1 MNTHRYLSE
10 FLGTLALVA
19 TVVGSGIMA
28 ENLAG
33 GNAAIALLGN
43 TIATGAILY
52 VLITIFAPIS
62 GAHFNP
68 AVTLVMLALRELS
81 FIGGILY
88 ISAQIA
94 GGLCGTFLAHFMFE
108 QEILQ
113 LSGNERSGLAQY
125 GSEVIATIGL
135 VLTILLGRKFKA
147 DQVAMLVGLYITAA
161 YWFTSST
168 SFANP
173 AVTIART
180 FSDSFSGISI
190 SDTPYF
196 IVAQIIG
203 AFVAL
208 LLSQILLKSAR

>member
-10 FLGTLALVA
+10 FLGTFAIVA

-81 FIGGILY
+81 LMGSILY

-135 VLTILLGRKFKA
+135 VLTILLGRKFRA

-190 SDTPYF
+190 YDTPYF
-196 IVAQIIG
+196 IVAQIMG
-203 AFVAL
+203 AFMAL

>member
-10 FLGTLALVA
+10 FLGTFALVA

-33 GNAAIALLGN
+33 GNAAIALLRN

-52 VLITIFAPIS
+52 VLITIFAPLS

-68 AVTLVMLALRELS
+68 AVTLVMLASRELS
-81 FIGGILY
+81 LIGSILY
-88 ISAQIA
+88 IIAQIA

-135 VLTILLGRKFKA
+135 VLTILLGRKFRA

-203 AFVAL
+203 AFMAL

>member
-1 MNTHRYLSE
+1 MNSHRYLSE

-81 FIGGILY
+81 LIGSILY

-135 VLTILLGRKFKA
+135 VLTILLGRKFRA

-203 AFVAL
+203 AFMAL

>member
-52 VLITIFAPIS
+52 VLITIFAPLS

-68 AVTLVMLALRELS
+68 AVTLVMLASRELS
-81 FIGGILY
+81 LIGSILY
-88 ISAQIA
+88 IIAQIA

-135 VLTILLGRKFKA
+135 VLTILLGRKFRA
-147 DQVAMLVGLYITAA
+147 DQVAMLVGMYITAA

-203 AFVAL
+203 AFMAL

>member
-1 MNTHRYLSE
+1 
-10 FLGTLALVA
+10 
-19 TVVGSGIMA
+19 MA

-81 FIGGILY
+81 LMGSILY

-135 VLTILLGRKFKA
+135 VLTILLGRKFRA

-180 FSDSFSGISI
+180 FTDSFSGISI
-190 SDTPYF
+190 SDTPFF
-196 IVAQIIG
+196 IVAQILG
-203 AFVAL
+203 AFIAL

>member
-68 AVTLVMLALRELS
+68 VVTLVMLALRELS
-81 FIGGILY
+81 LMGSILY

-94 GGLCGTFLAHFMFE
+94 GGLCGTYLAHFMFE

-135 VLTILLGRKFKA
+135 VLTILLGRKFRA
-147 DQVAMLVGLYITAA
+147 DQVAMLVGMYITAA

-180 FSDSFSGISI
+180 FSDSFSGIAI
-190 SDTPYF
+190 SDTPFF
-196 IVAQIIG
+196 ILAQIIG
-203 AFVAL
+203 AFMAL

>member
-81 FIGGILY
+81 LMGSILY

-135 VLTILLGRKFKA
+135 VLTILLGRKFRA
-147 DQVAMLVGLYITAA
+147 DQVAMLVGMYITAA

-190 SDTPYF
+190 SDTPFF

-203 AFVAL
+203 AFMAL

>member
-1 MNTHRYLSE
+1 MNSHRYLSE

-81 FIGGILY
+81 LLGSILY

-113 LSGNERSGLAQY
+113 LSGNDRSGLAQY

-135 VLTILLGRKFKA
+135 VLTILLGRKFRA

-203 AFVAL
+203 AFMAL

>member
-81 FIGGILY
+81 LMGSILY

-94 GGLCGTFLAHFMFE
+94 GGLCGTYLAHFMFE

-135 VLTILLGRKFKA
+135 VLTILLGRKFRA
-147 DQVAMLVGLYITAA
+147 DQVAMLVGMYITAA

-203 AFVAL
+203 AFMAL
-208 LLSQILLKSAR
+208 LLSQTLLKSAR

>member
-81 FIGGILY
+81 LMGSILY

-94 GGLCGTFLAHFMFE
+94 GGLCGTYLAHFMFE

-135 VLTILLGRKFKA
+135 VLTILLGRKFRA
-147 DQVAMLVGLYITAA
+147 DQVAMLVGMYITAA

-180 FSDSFSGISI
+180 FSDSFSGIAI
-190 SDTPYF
+190 SDTPFF
-196 IVAQIIG
+196 ILAQIIG
-203 AFVAL
+203 AFMAL

>member
-28 ENLAG
+28 ESLAG

-52 VLITIFAPIS
+52 VLITIFAPLS

-68 AVTLVMLALRELS
+68 AVTLVMLASRELS
-81 FIGGILY
+81 LIGSILY
-88 ISAQIA
+88 IIAQIA

-125 GSEVIATIGL
+125 GSEVTATIGL
-135 VLTILLGRKFKA
+135 VLTILLGRKFRA
-147 DQVAMLVGLYITAA
+147 NQVAMLVGMYITAA

-203 AFVAL
+203 AFMAL

>member
-10 FLGTLALVA
+10 FLGTFALVA

-81 FIGGILY
+81 LMGSILY

-135 VLTILLGRKFKA
+135 VLTILLGRKFRA

-190 SDTPYF
+190 SDTPFF
-196 IVAQIIG
+196 ILAQIIG
-203 AFVAL
+203 AFMAL
-208 LLSQILLKSAR
+208 LLSHILLKSAR

>member
-1 MNTHRYLSE
+1 MNSHRYLSE
-10 FLGTLALVA
+10 FLGTLVLVA

-33 GNAAIALLGN
+33 GNAAIALIGN

-88 ISAQIA
+88 IGVQIA

-125 GSEVIATIGL
+125 GSEVLATIGL
-135 VLTILLGRKFKA
+135 VLTILLGRKFRA
-147 DQVAMLVGLYITAA
+147 DQVAMLVGMYITAA

-203 AFVAL
+203 AFMAL

>member
-1 MNTHRYLSE
+1 MNSHRYLSE

-81 FIGGILY
+81 LLGGILY

-135 VLTILLGRKFKA
+135 VLTILLGRKFRA

-203 AFVAL
+203 AFMAL

>member
-1 MNTHRYLSE
+1 MNSHRYLSE

-81 FIGGILY
+81 LMGSILY

-94 GGLCGTFLAHFMFE
+94 GGLCGTYLAHFMFE

-135 VLTILLGRKFKA
+135 VLTILLGRKFRA
-147 DQVAMLVGLYITAA
+147 DQVAMLVGMYITAA

-190 SDTPYF
+190 SDTPFF
-196 IVAQIIG
+196 ILAQIIG
-203 AFVAL
+203 AFMAL

>member
-81 FIGGILY
+81 LMGSILY
-88 ISAQIA
+88 ISVQIA

-135 VLTILLGRKFKA
+135 VLTILLGRKFRA
-147 DQVAMLVGLYITAA
+147 DQVAMLVGMYITAA

-203 AFVAL
+203 AFMAL

>member
-1 MNTHRYLSE
+1 MNSHRYLSE

-81 FIGGILY
+81 LIGSILY

-135 VLTILLGRKFKA
+135 VLTILLGRKFRA

-203 AFVAL
+203 AFMVL

>member
-81 FIGGILY
+81 LMGSILY

-135 VLTILLGRKFKA
+135 VLTILLGRKFRA

-180 FSDSFSGISI
+180 FTDSFSGISI
-190 SDTPYF
+190 SDTPFF
-196 IVAQIIG
+196 IVAQILG
-203 AFVAL
+203 AFIAL

>member
-10 FLGTLALVA
+10 FLGTFALVA

-81 FIGGILY
+81 LMGSILY

-135 VLTILLGRKFKA
+135 VLTILLGRKFRA

-203 AFVAL
+203 AFMAL

>member
-68 AVTLVMLALRELS
+68 AVTLVMLALRELNLMGS
-81 FIGGILY
+81 ILY

-135 VLTILLGRKFKA
+135 VLTILLGRKFRA
-147 DQVAMLVGLYITAA
+147 DQVAMLVGMYITAA

-190 SDTPYF
+190 SDTPFF

-203 AFVAL
+203 AFMAL
-208 LLSQILLKSAR
+208 LLSQTLLKSAR

>member
-81 FIGGILY
+81 LLGSILY

-125 GSEVIATIGL
+125 GSEAIATIGL
-135 VLTILLGRKFKA
+135 VLTILLGRKFRA

-190 SDTPYF
+190 SDTPLF

-203 AFVAL
+203 AFMAL
-208 LLSQILLKSAR
+208 LLSRILLKSAR

>member
-81 FIGGILY
+81 LLGSILY

-125 GSEVIATIGL
+125 GSEAIATIGL
-135 VLTILLGRKFKA
+135 VLTILLGRKFRA

-190 SDTPYF
+190 SDTPFF
-196 IVAQIIG
+196 ILAQIIG
-203 AFVAL
+203 AFMAL

>member
-81 FIGGILY
+81 LMGSILY

-94 GGLCGTFLAHFMFE
+94 GGLCGTYLAHFMFE

-135 VLTILLGRKFKA
+135 VLTILLGRKFRA
-147 DQVAMLVGLYITAA
+147 EQVAMLVGMYITAA

-203 AFVAL
+203 AFMAL